1 LDKDAAVR
9 KYGEVQMT
17 VIGLISPGQ
26 MGASIGAAASHSAT
40 RVIWAGDGRSKA
52 SHTRASDAGLE
63 NGGTIDTLVKDSDII
78 LSVCPP
84 HYAEDVARQVKQRA
98 FSGLFVDCNAIAP
111 EKSRQIAKRF
121 GYQNFVDGGIVGG
134 PAWKSESGTR
144 LYLSGDRS
152 KEIAAL
158 FNNSPLE
165 TTIIP
170 GEIGAASAM
179 KMVFA
184 AYTKGTTALLA
195 AILGVAEK
203 EGVRNALESQWGQT
217 FTEQTHQ
224 RVVANSAKA
233 WRFEGEMQEIAA
245 TFENAGLPGGF
256 HAAAA
261 VVFERL
267 AQFKDEPAADIVE
280 LLKALNQSRN

>member
-1 LDKDAAVR
+1 
-9 KYGEVQMT
+9 MT

-84 HYAEDVARQVKQRA
+84 HDAEDVARQVKQRA
-98 FSGLFVDCNAIAP
+98 FPGLFVDCNAIAP
-111 EKSRQIAKRF
+111 EKSRQIAERF

-158 FNNSPLE
+158 FGNSPLE

-203 EGVRNALESQWGQT
+203 EGVRNVLESQWGQT
-217 FTEQTHQ
+217 FTEQTYQ

-256 HAAAA
+256 HTAAAA
-261 VVFERL
+261 VFERL

-280 LLKALNQSRN
+280 LLKALNQPRH

>member
-1 LDKDAAVR
+1 
-9 KYGEVQMT
+9 MT

-84 HYAEDVARQVKQRA
+84 HDAEDVARQVKQRA
-98 FSGLFVDCNAIAP
+98 FPGLFVDCNAIAP

-203 EGVRNALESQWGQT
+203 EGVRNVLESQWGQT

-280 LLKALNQSRN
+280 LLKALNQSRH

>member
-1 LDKDAAVR
+1 
-9 KYGEVQMT
+9 MT

-84 HYAEDVARQVKQRA
+84 HDAEDVARQVKQRA
-98 FSGLFVDCNAIAP
+98 FPGLFVDCNAIAP
-111 EKSRQIAKRF
+111 EKSRQIAERF

-245 TFENAGLPGGF
+245 TFENTGLPGGF
-256 HAAAA
+256 HTAAA

-267 AQFKDEPAADIVE
+267 AQFKDEPATDIVE
-280 LLKALNQSRN
+280 LLKALNQSRH

>member
-1 LDKDAAVR
+1 
-9 KYGEVQMT
+9 MT

-84 HYAEDVARQVKQRA
+84 HDAEDVARQVKQRA
-98 FSGLFVDCNAIAP
+98 FPGLFVDCNAIAP

-134 PAWKSESGTR
+134 PAWKSESDTR

-203 EGVRNALESQWGQT
+203 EGVRNVLESQWGQP

-280 LLKALNQSRN
+280 LLKALNQSRH

>member
-1 LDKDAAVR
+1 
-9 KYGEVQMT
+9 MT

-267 AQFKDEPAADIVE
+267 AQFKDEPAADLVE

>member
-1 LDKDAAVR
+1 
-9 KYGEVQMT
+9 MT

-256 HAAAA
+256 HTAAA

>member
-1 LDKDAAVR
+1 
-9 KYGEVQMT
+9 MT

-84 HYAEDVARQVKQRA
+84 HDAEDVARQVKQRA
-98 FSGLFVDCNAIAP
+98 FPGLFVDCNAIAP
-111 EKSRQIAKRF
+111 EKSRQIAERF

-203 EGVRNALESQWGQT
+203 EGVRNVLESQWGQT

-267 AQFKDEPAADIVE
+267 AQFKDEPAVDIVE

>member
-1 LDKDAAVR
+1 
-9 KYGEVQMT
+9 MT

-63 NGGTIDTLVKDSDII
+63 NGGTIDRLVKDSDII

-84 HYAEDVARQVKQRA
+84 HDAEDVARQVKQRA
-98 FSGLFVDCNAIAP
+98 FPGLFVDCNAIAP
-111 EKSRQIAKRF
+111 EKSRQIAERF

-158 FNNSPLE
+158 FDNSPLE

-203 EGVRNALESQWGQT
+203 EGVRSVLESQWGQT
-217 FTEQTHQ
+217 FTEQTYQ

-256 HAAAA
+256 HTAAAA
-261 VVFERL
+261 VFERL
-267 AQFKDEPAADIVE
+267 AQFKDEPAVDIVE
-280 LLKALNQSRN
+280 LLKALNQSRH

>member
-1 LDKDAAVR
+1 
-9 KYGEVQMT
+9 MT

-52 SHTRASDAGLE
+52 SHTRASDAGLK
-63 NGGTIDTLVKDSDII
+63 NGGTIDSLVKDSDII

-84 HYAEDVARQVKQRA
+84 HDAEDVARQVKQRA
-98 FSGLFVDCNAIAP
+98 FPGLFVDCNAIAP
-111 EKSRQIAKRF
+111 EKSRQIAERF

-158 FNNSPLE
+158 FDNSPLE

-203 EGVRNALESQWGQT
+203 EGVRNVLESQWGQT
-217 FTEQTHQ
+217 FTEQTYQ

-256 HAAAA
+256 HTAAAA
-261 VVFERL
+261 VFERL

-280 LLKALNQSRN
+280 LLKALNQSRH

>member
-1 LDKDAAVR
+1 
-9 KYGEVQMT
+9 MT

-84 HYAEDVARQVKQRA
+84 HDAEDVARQVEQRA
-98 FSGLFVDCNAIAP
+98 FPGLFVDCNAIAP

-170 GEIGAASAM
+170 GQIGAASAM

>member
-1 LDKDAAVR
+1 
-9 KYGEVQMT
+9 MT

-84 HYAEDVARQVKQRA
+84 HDAEDVARQVKQRA

-111 EKSRQIAKRF
+111 EKSRQIAERF

-134 PAWKSESGTR
+134 PAWTSESGTR

-203 EGVRNALESQWGQT
+203 EGVRNVLESQWGQT

-256 HAAAA
+256 HTAAA

>member
-1 LDKDAAVR
+1 
-9 KYGEVQMT
+9 MT

-84 HYAEDVARQVKQRA
+84 HDAEDVARQVKQRA

>member
-1 LDKDAAVR
+1 
-9 KYGEVQMT
+9 MT

-84 HYAEDVARQVKQRA
+84 HDAEDVARQVKQRA
-98 FSGLFVDCNAIAP
+98 FPGLFVDCNAIAP
-111 EKSRQIAKRF
+111 EKSRQIAERF

-203 EGVRNALESQWGQT
+203 EGVRNVLESQWGQT

-280 LLKALNQSRN
+280 LLKGLNQSRH

>member
-1 LDKDAAVR
+1 
-9 KYGEVQMT
+9 MT

>member
-1 LDKDAAVR
+1 
-9 KYGEVQMT
+9 MT

-84 HYAEDVARQVKQRA
+84 HDAEDVALQVKQHA
-98 FSGLFVDCNAIAP
+98 FPGLFVDCNAIAP
-111 EKSRQIAKRF
+111 EKSRQIAERF

-158 FNNSPLE
+158 FDNSPLE

-203 EGVRNALESQWGQT
+203 EGVRNVLESQWGQT
-217 FTEQTHQ
+217 FTEQTYQ

-256 HAAAA
+256 HTAAAA
-261 VVFERL
+261 VFERL

-280 LLKALNQSRN
+280 LLKALNQSRH

>member
-1 LDKDAAVR
+1 
-9 KYGEVQMT
+9 MT

-84 HYAEDVARQVKQRA
+84 HDAEDVARQVKQRA
-98 FSGLFVDCNAIAP
+98 FPGLFVDCNAIAP
-111 EKSRQIAKRF
+111 EKSRQIAERF

-203 EGVRNALESQWGQT
+203 EGVRNVLESQWGQT

>member
-1 LDKDAAVR
+1 
-9 KYGEVQMT
+9 MT

-84 HYAEDVARQVKQRA
+84 HDAEDVALQVKQHA
-98 FSGLFVDCNAIAP
+98 FPGLFVDCNAIAP
-111 EKSRQIAKRF
+111 EKSRQIAERF

-203 EGVRNALESQWGQT
+203 EGVRNVLESQWGQT

-256 HAAAA
+256 HTAAAA
-261 VVFERL
+261 VFERL

-280 LLKALNQSRN
+280 LLKALNQPRH

>member
-1 LDKDAAVR
+1 
-9 KYGEVQMT
+9 MT

-84 HYAEDVARQVKQRA
+84 HDAEDVARQVKQRA
-98 FSGLFVDCNAIAP
+98 FPGLFVDCNAIAP
-111 EKSRQIAKRF
+111 EKSRQIAERF

-134 PAWKSESGTR
+134 PAWESESGTR

-203 EGVRNALESQWGQT
+203 EGVRNVLESQWGQT

-280 LLKALNQSRN
+280 LLKALNQSRH

>member
-1 LDKDAAVR
+1 
-9 KYGEVQMT
+9 MT

-26 MGASIGAAASHSAT
+26 MGASLGAAASHSAT

-84 HYAEDVARQVKQRA
+84 HDAEDVARQVKQRA
-98 FSGLFVDCNAIAP
+98 FPGLFVDCNAIAP
-111 EKSRQIAKRF
+111 EKSRQIAERF

-203 EGVRNALESQWGQT
+203 EGVRNVLESQWGQT

-256 HAAAA
+256 HTAAA

>member
-1 LDKDAAVR
+1 
-9 KYGEVQMT
+9 MT

-84 HYAEDVARQVKQRA
+84 HDAEDVARQVKQRA
-98 FSGLFVDCNAIAP
+98 FPGLFVDCNAIAP
-111 EKSRQIAKRF
+111 EKSRQIAERF

-203 EGVRNALESQWGQT
+203 EGVRNVLESQWGQT
-217 FTEQTHQ
+217 FTEQTYQ

-256 HAAAA
+256 HTAAAA
-261 VVFERL
+261 VFERL

-280 LLKALNQSRN
+280 LLKVLNQPRH

>member
-1 LDKDAAVR
+1 
-9 KYGEVQMT
+9 MT

-84 HYAEDVARQVKQRA
+84 HDAEDVARQVKQRA
-98 FSGLFVDCNAIAP
+98 FPGLFVDCNAIAP
-111 EKSRQIAKRF
+111 EKSRQIAERF

-203 EGVRNALESQWGQT
+203 EGVRNVLESQWGQT

-280 LLKALNQSRN
+280 LLKALNQSRH

>member
-1 LDKDAAVR
+1 
-9 KYGEVQMT
+9 MT

-26 MGASIGAAASHSAT
+26 MGASIGAAASHSTT

-84 HYAEDVARQVKQRA
+84 HDAEDVARQVKQRA
-98 FSGLFVDCNAIAP
+98 FPGLFVDCNAIAP
-111 EKSRQIAKRF
+111 EKSRQIAERF

-203 EGVRNALESQWGQT
+203 EGVRNVLESRWGQT

-267 AQFKDEPAADIVE
+267 AQFKDEPAVDIVE

>member
-1 LDKDAAVR
+1 
-9 KYGEVQMT
+9 MT

-84 HYAEDVARQVKQRA
+84 HDAEDVARQVKQRA
-98 FSGLFVDCNAIAP
+98 FPGLFVDCNAIAP
-111 EKSRQIAKRF
+111 EKSRQIAERF

-158 FNNSPLE
+158 FGNSPLE

-203 EGVRNALESQWGQT
+203 EGVRNTLESQSGQT
-217 FTEQTHQ
+217 FTEQAHQ
-224 RVVANSAKA
+224 RITGNAAKA
-233 WRFEGEMQEIAA
+233 WRFEGEMREIAT

-261 VVFERL
+261 EVFEQL
-267 AQFKDEPAADIVE
+267 ALFKDKPAADIVK
-280 LLKALNQSRN
+280 LLKALNQPSN

>member
-1 LDKDAAVR
+1 
-9 KYGEVQMT
+9 MT

-152 KEIAAL
+152 KEITAL
-158 FNNSPLE
+158 FNNSSLE

-267 AQFKDEPAADIVE
+267 AQFKDEPAADLVE

>member
-1 LDKDAAVR
+1 
-9 KYGEVQMT
+9 MT

-26 MGASIGAAASHSAT
+26 MGASLGAAASHSAT

-84 HYAEDVARQVKQRA
+84 HDAEDVARQVKQRA
-98 FSGLFVDCNAIAP
+98 FPGLFVDCNAIAP
-111 EKSRQIAKRF
+111 EKSRQIAERF

-203 EGVRNALESQWGQT
+203 EGVRNVLESQWGQT

-280 LLKALNQSRN
+280 LLKALNQSRH

>member
-1 LDKDAAVR
+1 
-9 KYGEVQMT
+9 MT

-84 HYAEDVARQVKQRA
+84 HDAEDVARQVKQRA
-98 FSGLFVDCNAIAP
+98 FPGLFVDCNAIAP
-111 EKSRQIAKRF
+111 EKSRQIAERF

-203 EGVRNALESQWGQT
+203 EGVRNVLESQWGQT
-217 FTEQTHQ
+217 FTEQTYQ

-256 HAAAA
+256 HTAAAA
-261 VVFERL
+261 VFERL

-280 LLKALNQSRN
+280 ILKALNQPRH

>member
-1 LDKDAAVR
+1 
-9 KYGEVQMT
+9 MT

-84 HYAEDVARQVKQRA
+84 HNAEDVARQVKQRA
-98 FSGLFVDCNAIAP
+98 FPGLFVDCNAIAP
-111 EKSRQIAKRF
+111 EKSRQIAERF

-165 TTIIP
+165 TTISP

-203 EGVRNALESQWGQT
+203 EGVRNVLESQWGQP

-280 LLKALNQSRN
+280 LLKALNQSRH